1 METTKKLGRLD
12 LIIPGYSGHIPSS
25 ALPKESIPPTHITGG
40 HIPGYAGYV
49 CKIKP
54 ENLFGRT
61 FGTITE
67 GVQVNDEIATEP
79 LLTTTQQIFVD
90 QNKIRQKTAAE
101 SVGVVPRRPD
111 YTKPTPEELERLS
124 DTLRLV
130 GHETNCLCQ
139 NVEGHNVCE
148 KENELNNATCDF
160 SATNQS
166 KFACT
171 SEADSKLMDKRV
183 TINEAANTISSNDSA
198 SHSKGVLKEV
208 NQKTTNCNLGS
219 SDRPHNHSSKVFIE
233 HAIPGYCGHRRKV
246 YADNVYGKTFK
257 TCELIAEKMLDD
269 AEKRKMETLKANEN
283 FLPNLHR
290 TIN

>member
-1 METTKKLGRLD
+1 METSKKLGRLE

-67 GVQVNDEIATEP
+67 SVQVNDELSTDP
-79 LLTTTQQIFVD
+79 LLTTTQQIFVN
-90 QNKIRQKTAAE
+90 QNTIRQKTAAE
-101 SVGVVPRRPD
+101 SVGVVPKRPD
-111 YTKPTPEELERLS
+111 YVKPTPEELERLS
-124 DTLRLV
+124 ETLKLV
-130 GHETNCLCQ
+130 GHERSCPCQ
-139 NVEGHNVCE
+139 NIEGSNLCE
-148 KENELNNATCDF
+148 KENELNNAACDF
-160 SATNQS
+160 SATQS
-166 KFACT
+166 KFSGAA
-171 SEADSKLMDKRV
+171 EGIEKRV
-183 TINEAANTISSNDSA
+183 TINEAANTISSTDSGCETKA
-198 SHSKGVLKEV
+198 MLKDIE
-208 NQKTTNCNLGS
+208 QKTANCSLKGTE
-219 SDRPHNHSSKVFIE
+219 RPYNHSSKVFIE

-257 TCELIAEKMLDD
+257 TCELIAEKLLDD
-269 AEKRKMETLKANEN
+269 AERRKNETLRANEN